1 MLLKQV
7 NNVRLSVETTPMDR
21 PDNMNQLVFS
31 REILDDDGE
40 EVINTTNFEMYLTTE
55 EIQKLKE
62 FL

>member
-7 NNVRLSVETTPMDR
+7 NNVRLSVETTSMDR
-21 PDNMNQLVFS
+21 PENMNQLVFS

-55 EIQKLKE
+55 EMQKLKE